1 MTIAIAPGGRRPQE
15 PGTPRRFRIPTT
27 PAGLAALVAGAVT
40 AVPAQAHVK
49 WFAPY
54 IVDASPQPISATLT
68 NVWFW
73 TGIGLV
79 LAFFLATLAVE
90 RTALG
95 KAVLAGLDR
104 VTAPLWS
111 RSDDFMR
118 VTTGAFLSRSSRSA
132 AST

>member
-1 MTIAIAPGGRRPQE
+1 MARRAGRGYPGLRTHHSDNEDPMNTALAVSGRLPLQPRTWSGRPIGQAF
-15 PGTPRRFRIPTT
+15 T
-27 PAGLAALVAGAVT
+27 GLATLVAGA
-40 AVPAQAHVK
+40 AWAIPAEAHVK

-54 IVDASPQPISATLT
+54 IVDAAPQPIGATLT

-90 RTALG
+90 RTVVG

-104 VTAPLWS
+104 A
-111 RSDDFMR
+111 
-118 VTTGAFLSRSSRSA
+118 
-132 AST
+132 